1 MDLDKA
7 IQELLEQKK
16 QIEVA
21 IRTLEGLIRGDSRPL
36 ARRRGRKS
44 MSEQERKIVSE
55 RMTNYWASKRR

>member
-16 QIEVA
+16 QIELA
-21 IRTLEGLIRGDSRPL
+21 IRTLEGLIRGESKPA

-44 MSEQERKIVSE
+44 MSEHERKIVSE
-55 RMTNYWASKRR
+55 RMTQYWASRRR